1 MTTQTPTGAE
11 IAKLRNRLGLTQKA
25 LATLFGVTLATWQKK
40 ESETS
45 KETIGI
51 RPAEFQFLLLL
62 ADEHPQY
69 VLTQKQPELMTVQNK
84 PSADDVR
91 QMREAAG
98 LSVEQAA
105 TLFECLPRSWQSKE
119 NPNTRGTLT
128 VGEYNYLLLLAG
140 KHPYLSI

>member
-1 MTTQTPTGAE
+1 MIAIGTE
-11 IAKLRNRLGLTQKA
+11 IAKLRNQLGLTQKE
-25 LATLFGVTLATWQKK
+25 LSVLFGVMLATWQKK

-51 RPAEFQFLLLL
+51 RPGEFQFLLLL
-62 ADEHPQY
+62 AGEHPQH
-69 VLTQKQPELMTVQNK
+69 VLTQKQPALMTVQHK
-84 PSADDVR
+84 PSADEVKR
-91 QMREAAG
+91 TREEAG

-105 TLFECLPRSWQSKE
+105 ELFGCLPRSWQSKE

>member
-1 MTTQTPTGAE
+1 
-11 IAKLRNRLGLTQKA
+11 
-25 LATLFGVTLATWQKK
+25 
-40 ESETS
+40 
-45 KETIGI
+45 
-51 RPAEFQFLLLL
+51 
-62 ADEHPQY
+62 
-69 VLTQKQPELMTVQNK
+69 MTVQNK

>member
-1 MTTQTPTGAE
+1 MIVPRGND
-11 IAKLRNRLGLTQKA
+11 IAKLRNQLGLTQKE
-25 LATLFGVTLATWQKK
+25 LAALFGVTLATWQKK

-51 RPAEFQFLLLL
+51 RPGEYHFLLLL
-62 ADEHPQY
+62 AGEHPQHTM
-69 VLTQKQPELMTVQNK
+69 TQLQPELVTVQNK
-84 PSADDVR
+84 PTADEVR
-91 QMREAAG
+91 RAREEAG

-105 TLFECLPRSWQSKE
+105 ALFGCLSRSWQSKE

>member
-1 MTTQTPTGAE
+1 MTTPTGAE
-11 IAKLRNRLGLTQKA
+11 IAKLRNQLGLTQKK
-25 LATLFGVTLATWQKK
+25 LAALFGVTLATWQKK

-51 RPAEFQFLLLL
+51 RPGEFQFLLLL
-62 ADEHPQY
+62 AGEHPQY

-91 QMREAAG
+91 QLREAAG

-105 TLFECLPRSWQSKE
+105 ALFECLPRSWQSKE

-128 VGEYNYLLLLAG
+128 VGEYNFLLLLAG

>member
-128 VGEYNYLLLLAG
+128 VGEYNYLLLLAS